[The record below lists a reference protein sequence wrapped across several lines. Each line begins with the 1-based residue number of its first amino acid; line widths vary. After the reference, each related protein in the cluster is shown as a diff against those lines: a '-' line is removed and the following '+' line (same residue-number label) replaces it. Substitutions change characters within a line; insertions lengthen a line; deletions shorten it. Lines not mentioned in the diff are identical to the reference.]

1 MARKVGRPTKYN
13 PEVMLPKLKALAER
27 GALMEDVPVELG
39 ISTKTVYNWADP
51 EHESFA
57 GDEFL
62 QALNDVIDAR
72 NRKIA
77 NLLHDIATG
86 ANQDGN
92 ASAAIFLAKNTIGY
106 RDRIETENKH
116 EHKGD
121 VSFTWGTE

>member
-13 PEVMLPKLKALAER
+13 PDVMLPKLKALAER
-27 GALMEDVPVELG
+27 GALAEDIPVELG
-39 ISTKTVYNWADP
+39 VAKGTVQNWANPD
-51 EHESFA
+51 HDSYA
-57 GDEFL
+57 GEEFL
-62 QALNDVIDAR
+62 AALSEVYTAR
-72 NRKIA
+72 DKKIA

>member
-27 GALMEDVPVELG
+27 GAFLEAIPAELG
-39 ISTKTVYNWADP
+39 ICKQTMHDWANP
-51 EHESFA
+51 ESPKYQGQEFVDAIKDVEAGRDQWLADQLERHITGKSEGNSSALIFA
-57 GDEFL
+57 L
-62 QALNDVIDAR
+62 
-72 NRKIA
+72 
-77 NLLHDIATG
+77 
-86 ANQDGN
+86 
-92 ASAAIFLAKNTIGY
+92 KNTIGW